1 MRVLWLHPR
10 RAVEALAT
18 EEAILRCRLENGSPD
33 TLCFWRGKKCV
44 VVGYDRNRD
53 KVNFRLCE
61 ELRVPIYRRHSGGGA
76 IYQDEGNLNYSL
88 VAAQDG
94 IALPTEVQHARRI
107 VDSIVAGAISDL
119 GLKARAMDRGGV
131 SVDGGKVSGSAQFV
145 LWGYLLHHGV
155 VAVNTNLNTL
165 SKLIL
170 TNKVPVT
177 TLERELRRRIDVR
190 KLAALI
196 SARLAAAFNTTTYR
210 GKNTKEEKYLA
221 QKLLEE
227 KYLSHE
233 WNRY

>member
-1 MRVLWLHPR
+1 
-10 RAVEALAT
+10 
-18 EEAILRCRLENGSPD
+18 
-33 TLCFWRGKKCV
+33 